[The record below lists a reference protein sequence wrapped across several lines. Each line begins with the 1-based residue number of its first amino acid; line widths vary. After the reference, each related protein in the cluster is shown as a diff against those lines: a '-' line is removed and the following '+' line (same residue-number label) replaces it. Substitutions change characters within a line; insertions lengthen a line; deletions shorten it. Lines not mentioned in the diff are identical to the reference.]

1 MRRGA
6 EGASSFT
13 KQLGIVEVEGL
24 LYGYAFYSI
33 DNNEDAEDQV
43 QGTDPFV
50 FTVDAE
56 TKALTGADSKFLRMH
71 LLDLQTG
78 GISTVRRLLNY
89 FNFTQGVVI
98 APVVENDD
106 DEATVSKA
114 SVVPFSSMSVQNS
127 TRNHFV

>member
-1 MRRGA
+1 M
-6 EGASSFT
+6 
-13 KQLGIVEVEGL
+13 
-24 LYGYAFYSI
+24 
-33 DNNEDAEDQV
+33 
-43 QGTDPFV
+43 
-50 FTVDAE
+50 
-56 TKALTGADSKFLRMH
+56 TGADSKFLRMH

-89 FNFTQGVVI
+89 FNFTQSVVI

-127 TRNHFV
+127 TRNHFVKNISGAMPFRSVKAEVVAR